1 MKYFNFKLFALLLAV
16 SITSGSSI
24 AQKKNIDFVNPFIG
38 TGGHGHTFPGATT
51 PFGMVQLSPD
61 TRMEGWDGCG
71 GYHYDDSY
79 VYGFAHTH
87 LSGTGCEDLSDILF
101 MPVTG
106 KPSLEYKEGKPAFGS
121 KFSHKNESAK
131 PGYYQVFLD
140 DYKTKVELTAAPR
153 SGFHQY
159 QFPKDQKTVSIII
172 DLKYR
177 DEVIETKLTKVNDT
191 EVEGYRISRGWAA
204 KQYVYFAAKFS
215 KPIKEIIKT
224 NEGKGDIASLLFSNT
239 GSQTIKVKVGI
250 SQVDIK
256 GARKN
261 MQKEIPGWDFNKVV
275 KDNQALWNKYLNRIE
290 VSGGTTDQKTIFYTA
305 LYHAMVT
312 PNICQDVDGRYRAL
326 DLKVYKTGGRNQYTT
341 LSLWDTYRAAHPL
354 YTILVPELID
364 GLVKSML
371 DDFQKGGNLPV
382 WTLYAND
389 TWCMIGNHSI
399 PVIVDAYMKKLTTV
413 NVNEMLKAM
422 DVSVNKERQG
432 YKQYNDSG
440 VMLTGFTDQSV
451 SKNLEYAYDDWCI
464 AQFAKMAGNN
474 DMYSHYLQRAQSYK
488 NLFDETTKFFRAKA
502 DYSFITPFDPFEISG
517 HYTEA
522 NAWQYRYYVPQDIE
536 GWKKFI
542 GGSNGLEKML
552 DDLFTA
558 EAKTTGSEL
567 SDMTGFIGQ
576 YVHGNEP
583 SHHMAYLYNYTG
595 NSWKN
600 QPLLNKIMGEMYSA
614 NPNGLEGN
622 EDCGQMSAWYILSA
636 MGFYPV
642 NPAGGIYDLGLPL
655 FKSVKIHSKGN
666 KTFTITADR
675 KNEKAIYVNSLKLNG
690 KPYSNNYLLHSDII
704 KGGTFAVGLQET
716 PDKDFSA
723 KLAAPVYSITEDVIT
738 PIPYITPASRRFS
751 ESINV
756 ELKNPDKDA
765 VIYYTL
771 DGTEPTVKSFVYEQP
786 IPVSSTTTLK
796 AFAVSKGLLTSKVI
810 SAVFDKM
817 TLLPSVKLNT
827 PLRPG
832 VNYSYFEGNWS
843 KIPDFTK
850 LTPVKSGE
858 QANIDLTSKNR
869 DEYFAMEFN
878 GWINI
883 PEDGLYLFS
892 IGSDDGGILLID
904 NKEKIDND
912 KMHSYAK
919 KDREMLLAKGY
930 HSIKVSFV
938 QGSSDAELK
947 LFWKGPGFEL
957 QPVPSNILFR

>member
-1 MKYFNFKLFALLLAV
+1 MKNFNFKLFALTAAV
-16 SITSGSSI
+16 CIAFGTTS

-61 TRMEGWDGCG
+61 TRIEGWDGCG

-79 VYGFAHTH
+79 VYGFSHTH
-87 LSGTGCEDLSDILF
+87 LSGTGCEDLCDVLF

-106 KPSLEYKEGKPAFGS
+106 KPPLEYKEGKPAFGS
-121 KFSHKNESAK
+121 KFSHSNESAK
-131 PGYYQVFLD
+131 PGYYKVLLD
-140 DYKTKVELTAAPR
+140 DYKIKVELTAAPR
-153 SGFHQY
+153 TGFHQY
-159 QFPKDQKTVSIII
+159 QFPKDQKTVSVII

-177 DEVIETKLTKVNDT
+177 DEVIETKLTKVSDT

-215 KPIKEIIKT
+215 KPIKEIVKT
-224 NEGKGDIASLLFSNT
+224 NEGKGDIASLLFNNT
-239 GSQTIKVKVGI
+239 DNQTLKVKVGI
-250 SQVDIK
+250 SQVDIN

-261 MQKEIPGWDFNKVV
+261 LTKEIPGWDFNKTV
-275 KDNQALWNKYLNRIE
+275 KDNQAMWNKYLNRID
-290 VSGGTTDQKTIFYTA
+290 VTGGTTDQKAIFYTA

-312 PNICQDVDGRYRAL
+312 PNICQDVDNRYRAL
-326 DLKVYKTGGRNQYTT
+326 DLKINNTGGRNQFTT

-354 YTILVPELID
+354 YTILVPEMID

-413 NVNEMLKAM
+413 NVKDMLTAM

-440 VMLTGFTDQSV
+440 LMLNDFTGQSV

-464 AQFAKMAGNN
+464 AQFAKMTGNK
-474 DMYSHYLQRAQSYK
+474 DMYAHYLQRAQSYK
-488 NLFDETTKFFRAKA
+488 NLFDETTKFFRAKN
-502 DYSFITPFDPFEISG
+502 DYSFITPFDPYEISG

-522 NAWQYRYYVPQDIE
+522 NAWQYRYYVPQDME

-542 GGSNGLEKML
+542 GGSAGLEKML
-552 DDLFTA
+552 DELFTA
-558 EAKTTGSEL
+558 KTETTGSEL

-583 SHHMAYLYNYTG
+583 SHHMAYLYDYTG
-595 NSWKN
+595 NPWKN
-600 QPLLNKIMGEMYSA
+600 QPLLNKIMGEMYA
-614 NPNGLEGN
+614 AKPNGLEGN
-622 EDCGQMSAWYILSA
+622 EDCGQMSAWYVLSA

-642 NPAGGIYDLGLPL
+642 NPVGGIYDLGLPI
-655 FKSVKIHSKGN
+655 FKSVKIHTDGN
-666 KTFTITADR
+666 KTFTITSDR
-675 KNEKAIYVNSLKLNG
+675 KDEKAIYITSLKLNG
-690 KPYSNNYLLHSDII
+690 KPYTNNYILHSDIV
-704 KGGTFAVGLQET
+704 KGGTFAVGMKDQ

-723 KLAAPVYSITEDVIT
+723 RLTAPVYSINEFVIT
-738 PIPYITPASRRFS
+738 PIPNIVQNSRRFA
-751 ESINV
+751 ESMSIA
-756 ELKNPDKDA
+756 LTDADKNA

-771 DGTEPTVKSFVYEQP
+771 DGTEPTVKSFKYEQP
-786 IPVSSTTTLK
+786 VPITSTTTLK
-796 AFAVSKGLLTSKVI
+796 AFAVSKGLLTSKIASAKFEKI
-810 SAVFDKM
+810 SILPAANIST
-817 TLLPSVKLNT
+817 TLKPGLNFA
-827 PLRPG
+827 
-832 VNYSYFEGNWS
+832 YYEGKWS
-843 KIPDFTK
+843 KIPDFSQ
-850 LTPVKSGE
+850 LTPQKAGTQTE
-858 QANIDLTSKNR
+858 LNLTAKEH

-883 PEDGLYLFS
+883 PEDGLYVFA
-892 IGSDDGGILLID
+892 IGSDDGSILLID

-912 KMHSYAK
+912 KMHSYTK
-919 KDREMLLAKGY
+919 KEREMLLAKGY
-930 HSIKVSFV
+930 HSIKITYV

-947 LFWKGPGFEL
+947 LFWKGPKFEM
-957 QPVPSNILFR
+957 QPVPSTVYFR